1 MGQKRVLY
9 VDDEENNLKVFYSL
23 FKRDYEVSVASS
35 AAKGMEIL
43 AEFPIEVI
51 VTDQRMPQKS
61 GVEFLE
67 EVMQKY
73 PEVIRIVLTG
83 YAEMGDLIDAVNKGK
98 IYHYLTKPWKREEL
112 KVVLDNAFEAFDL
125 KRKNRELIEALRE
138 KNVSLEEAN
147 KEIKKLQGR
156 LEAENTYLQSELRT
170 EHDISSLIGSGPHF
184 QRIIKLID
192 HVAPTTST
200 VLIQGETG
208 TGKELIARAV
218 HSKSS
223 RSDRTLV
230 KINCAALPATLIE
243 SELFGHERGA
253 FTGALTKKL
262 GLFEIAH
269 EGTIFL
275 DEVGELPIE
284 LQAKLLRV
292 LQEGEFNRLGNPK
305 PVATDVRV
313 IAATN
318 RDLQQAVNRMEFR
331 SDLFYRLNVFPLSI
345 PPLRDRKE
353 DIPFLVDHFVQKFER
368 KFKKRIAK
376 LPKATLQTLTHY
388 HWPGNIRELENVI
401 ERAMIL
407 SVDGELQLDEWATD
421 RPEKRIIVPDDEDPG
436 VLTLEESER
445 RYIEK
450 ILKETNWKIA
460 GRGSASDILKVKPST
475 LRSRMAKL
483 GIIKKS

>member
-1 MGQKRVLY
+1 MVMGQKRVLY

-51 VTDQRMPQKS
+51 VTDQRMPQKT

-112 KVVLDNAFEAFDL
+112 KVVLDNAFESFDL
-125 KRKNRELIEALRE
+125 KRKNRDLIEALRE
-138 KNVSLEEAN
+138 KNQSLEDAN

-170 EHDISSLIGSGPHF
+170 EHDINSLIGSGAHF

-192 HVAPTTST
+192 HVAPTSST

-218 HSKSS
+218 HSKSG

-230 KINCAALPATLIE
+230 KINCAALRGNAGPCGHDVRMHLIE
-243 SELFGHERGA
+243 DVVKTMCDPLICCWACACAAQCS
-253 FTGALTKKL
+253 
-262 GLFEIAH
+262 
-269 EGTIFL
+269 TIQCWCVL
-275 DEVGELPIE
+275 MCIVGECC
-284 LQAKLLRV
+284 
-292 LQEGEFNRLGNPK
+292 
-305 PVATDVRV
+305 
-313 IAATN
+313 
-318 RDLQQAVNRMEFR
+318 
-331 SDLFYRLNVFPLSI
+331 SS
-345 PPLRDRKE
+345 
-353 DIPFLVDHFVQKFER
+353 
-368 KFKKRIAK
+368 
-376 LPKATLQTLTHY
+376 
-388 HWPGNIRELENVI
+388 
-401 ERAMIL
+401 
-407 SVDGELQLDEWATD
+407 
-421 RPEKRIIVPDDEDPG
+421 
-436 VLTLEESER
+436 
-445 RYIEK
+445 
-450 ILKETNWKIA
+450 
-460 GRGSASDILKVKPST
+460 
-475 LRSRMAKL
+475 
-483 GIIKKS
+483 